1 MDSILLSPRHG
12 VNPTIPVCFWCGR
25 EKNEVALMGYLKG
38 RGGEDIA
45 APMHMVIDYEPCDEC
60 RQNMAQGFTL
70 IEATSKPNA
79 ASNVEIQRGVYPTG
93 RYAVL
98 RREAAER
105 IFSNLNVIKR
115 FGIPGFIE
123 FRKYGFGGT
132 YLIIGQVWL
141 TLRRGSMP

>member
-1 MDSILLSPRHG
+1 MDSIKLSPKHG

-38 RGGEDIA
+38 KGGEDIA

-60 RQNMAQGFTL
+60 RQNMTQGFTL

-105 IFSNLNVIKR
+105 IFVNLDGKDK
-115 FGIPGFIE
+115 GFVTPEIFE
-123 FRKYGFGGT
+123 QMISYG
-132 YLIIGQVWL
+132 
-141 TLRRGSMP
+141 